1 MSYTALY
8 WSPAVFGEIHEVH
21 PGIPSFKTWRTAWS
35 LLLMKRIWRTVVYS
49 CDPHCFPP
57 SQKSTALSPK
67 DSQRTHRL
75 PKLTVPQVALPRNRW
90 GGLVFCLVW
99 CVDMLFVFR
108 AIYSKQCIYIYLSN
122 MRFICS
128 FHMSHSVQDERA
140 IPTENDEE
148 SSDEPVAIWDVVPW
162 NMQIKYC

>member
-108 AIYSKQCIYIYLSN
+108 AIYSKQCIYILMSICLHEIYMFFPYESFCAGWKGYSHWERWGIFRWTSGYLGC
-122 MRFICS
+122 CS
-128 FHMSHSVQDERA
+128 LEHVD
-140 IPTENDEE
+140 
-148 SSDEPVAIWDVVPW
+148 
-162 NMQIKYC
+162 